1 MEPMKVGME
10 GRRKELRNKKGDSPL
25 FMELS
30 LKL

>member
-10 GRRKELRNKKGDSPL
+10 GRQEELRNKKGDSPL
-25 FMELS
+25 SMELS